1 MVRLLAVALLIA
13 TIPAPPLPLTVP
25 DVVMSRA
32 PVLMFCA
39 LIPFCPPVT
48 LPDASRT
55 AMDPGVAFDAAVP
68 SATTPPVVLMPSAL
82 VPVDVITLL
91 LPKAS
96 NVPAVMRMPF
106 APDAPVEIVALP
118 CALIA
123 PPVWTIP
130 WPTRVVLLVE
140 MLRSRTTEIEPPPML
155 MPAFMSVVLTVR
167 LFPNVA
173 VL

>member
-1 MVRLLAVALLIA
+1 
-13 TIPAPPLPLTVP
+13 
-25 DVVMSRA
+25 
-32 PVLMFCA
+32 MFCA

-96 NVPAVMRMPF
+96 NVPAVMLMPF